1 MHSWWGTGQPRPH
14 RSYATVSQSS
24 VCAVMYYDALL
35 ITCSLGAA
43 SLSLVCCWFVCM
55 YIWLLSLGFR
65 TCSTIAIT
73 STVHFVHGAYWFH
86 VWPRP
91 QTSYV
96 RTREAHGIKTWFWRA
111 EELSCFLHLCWCG
124 YLVLMA
130 GHHAE
135 SYPYIRSLVEHLN
148 SVRPGSFANGGAFQL
163 PLPAL
168 KINGVEGVVGL
179 PASDAQAK
187 AIMAVCSQAS
197 YGRGEETI
205 VDTSVRNTWQLD
217 PAHFTIMNPKWN
229 TGIKNLTTVVEREL
243 GCDPSLNVRCEL
255 SKFLLYEQGSFFKVC
270 WKTMQY

>member
-1 MHSWWGTGQPRPH
+1 
-14 RSYATVSQSS
+14 
-24 VCAVMYYDALL
+24 
-35 ITCSLGAA
+35 
-43 SLSLVCCWFVCM
+43 
-55 YIWLLSLGFR
+55 
-65 TCSTIAIT
+65 
-73 STVHFVHGAYWFH
+73 
-86 VWPRP
+86 
-91 QTSYV
+91 
-96 RTREAHGIKTWFWRA
+96 
-111 EELSCFLHLCWCG
+111 
-124 YLVLMA
+124 MA

-135 SYPYIRSLVEHLN
+135 SYPYIRSIVKSLN
-148 SVRPGSFANGGAFQL
+148 SVTRPGSFANGGAFQL

-229 TGIKNLTTVVEREL
+229 TQIKNLTTVVEREL

-255 SKFLLYEQGSFFKVC
+255 YEFLLYEKGSFFKVFRI
-270 WKTMQY
+270 